1 MDRERMRTTAML
13 AAAAMMMSIAGNAH
27 AAQNATAAPHTGTT
41 TTANKYPATKER
53 TPHGAISAI
62 MAAPRATRKSGMQK
76 WLRVDITKAALTN
89 TTEPEFREF
98 CEEVVS
104 PCSYGWVTI
113 ICGDGTGIQFAG
125 SFAGAAEYGKID
137 RDGQMEEPL
146 GYITL
151 TDKGYSYLDAD
162 SAE

>member
-1 MDRERMRTTAML
+1 MDRERMRTTVMFT
-13 AAAAMMMSIAGNAH
+13 AAAMMMSIAGKAN
-27 AAQNATAAPHTGTT
+27 AAQGTINAPYAAVITES
-41 TTANKYPATKER
+41 NKYPATAER
-53 TPHGAISAI
+53 TQREATSAI
-62 MAAPRATRKSGMQK
+62 MEAPRTTKRSGTQK

-104 PCSYGWVTI
+104 PCGYGWVTI